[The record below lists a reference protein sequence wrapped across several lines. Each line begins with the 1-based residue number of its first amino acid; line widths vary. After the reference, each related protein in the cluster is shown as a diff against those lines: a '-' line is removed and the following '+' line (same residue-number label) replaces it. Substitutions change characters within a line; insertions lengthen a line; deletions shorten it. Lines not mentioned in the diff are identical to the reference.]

1 MERNLYVYIGIIVL
15 EILMCFVTAVAASC
29 VVYEVWKSIKERSLP
44 GIIFGLAVGILFTVG
59 IVSWTCDFYT
69 YGYYRSVIIGI
80 VGILLYMA
88 GRRYMK
94 KSNQA

>member
-15 EILMCFVTAVAASC
+15 EILMSFVTAATASC
-29 VVYEVWKSIKERSLP
+29 VVYEVWKSVKERSLP
-44 GIIFGLAVGILFTVG
+44 GRKFGFAAGGMLAVG
-59 IVSWTCDFYT
+59 IVSWACDFYT
-69 YGYYRSVIIGI
+69 YGYYRSVVIGI

-88 GRRYMK
+88 GRRYVK

>member
-1 MERNLYVYIGIIVL
+1 M
-15 EILMCFVTAVAASC
+15 
-29 VVYEVWKSIKERSLP
+29 
-44 GIIFGLAVGILFTVG
+44 FTVG

>member
-44 GIIFGLAVGILFTVG
+44 GKKFGVAAGIMFTVG

>member
-44 GIIFGLAVGILFTVG
+44 GKKIRISRRDYVY
-59 IVSWTCDFYT
+59 SRDC
-69 YGYYRSVIIGI
+69 
-80 VGILLYMA
+80 LLDL
-88 GRRYMK
+88 
-94 KSNQA
+94 

>member
-44 GIIFGLAVGILFTVG
+44 GKKFGLAAGLCLQSGLSPGLVISIPT
-59 IVSWTCDFYT
+59 D
-69 YGYYRSVIIGI
+69 IIGP
-80 VGILLYMA
+80 
-88 GRRYMK
+88 
-94 KSNQA
+94 